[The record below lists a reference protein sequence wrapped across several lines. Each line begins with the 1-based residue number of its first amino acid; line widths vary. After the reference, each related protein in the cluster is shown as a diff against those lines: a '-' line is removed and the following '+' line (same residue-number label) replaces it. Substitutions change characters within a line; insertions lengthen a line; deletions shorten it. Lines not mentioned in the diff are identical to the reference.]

1 MLLLWLFFC
10 FVIGFRCCLFCC
22 LFCEFLFLVLCF
34 CLLLLLLSLFVSS
47 RVFFMCLSSCAECRT
62 MKSDVANTHTSAC
75 VVSRQSVLNENP
87 ARFAIFALH
96 ENNYL
101 CYSYASTEPQKFGSF
116 FLLMSSFIKKDCF
129 VVCFCGGAKVVQQS
143 YRQEVCEEMMGAHKK
158 HES

>member
-1 MLLLWLFFC
+1 MVLEIREGGNPPNLADSLG
-10 FVIGFRCCLFCC
+10 I
-22 LFCEFLFLVLCF
+22 ESLCF

-116 FLLMSSFIKKDCF
+116 FLLMPSFIKGLLRCLFLRRSKSSTTI
-129 VVCFCGGAKVVQQS
+129 VQAGS
-143 YRQEVCEEMMGAHKK
+143 VRRDDGC
-158 HES
+158 S